1 MGIINNATVIL
12 SCHSI
17 KQIIVMKVLRI
28 IVLGLTCAGFVN
40 QLQASD
46 LEIALGSD
54 TAQFTFR
61 SDSSMIGWGGADLG
75 FSLLYNDADDLLG
88 EISLMQTSVPS
99 EQNRFTLGV
108 GVKAYLGRIDL
119 VDDNIMALG
128 IGGEVR
134 YTFPGSM
141 PMAVYLG
148 GHIAPEITS
157 FGDTDGIVEY
167 VLGFQI
173 ELLPQTIAFVGLRNI
188 EIENDNSFDYTLVD
202 SDVHIGVRL
211 TF

>member
-1 MGIINNATVIL
+1 
-12 SCHSI
+12 
-17 KQIIVMKVLRI
+17 MKVLRI
-28 IVLGLTCAGFVN
+28 IVLGLTCGGFVN

-46 LEIALGSD
+46 LEIALSSD

-75 FSLLYNDADDLLG
+75 FSLLYNDADDILG
-88 EISLMQTSVPS
+88 EISLMQTSAPS

-108 GVKAYLGRIDL
+108 GVKAYLGRID
-119 VDDNIMALG
+119 VTDDNILALG

-134 YTFPGSM
+134 YTFPGTM
-141 PMAVYLG
+141 PMAVYLRG
-148 GHIAPEITS
+148 YIAPEITS

-167 VLGFQI
+167 VLGFQV
-173 ELLPQTIAFVGLRNI
+173 ELLPQTIAFVRLGDI
-188 EIENDNSFDYTLVD
+188 EIENDNGFDYSLVD
-202 SDVHIGVRL
+202 SEVFIGVRL

>member
-1 MGIINNATVIL
+1 
-12 SCHSI
+12 
-17 KQIIVMKVLRI
+17 MKVLRI
-28 IVLGLTCAGFVN
+28 IVLGLTCGGFVN

-46 LEIALGSD
+46 LEIALSSD

-75 FSLLYNDADDLLG
+75 FSLLYNDVDDLLI
-88 EISLMQTSVPS
+88 ELSLMQSNAPS
-99 EQNRFTLGV
+99 EQNRLTLGV
-108 GVKAYLGRIDL
+108 GVKAYIGRIDPIN
-119 VDDNIMALG
+119 DNVLALG

-141 PMAVYLG
+141 PMAVYLN
-148 GHIAPEITS
+148 GHIAPDITS

-167 VLGFQI
+167 ELGYQI
-173 ELLPQTIAFVGLRNI
+173 EILPQTIAFVGLRNI
-188 EIENDNSFDYTLVD
+188 EIENDNSLDYPLVD
-202 SDVHIGVRL
+202 SEVFIGVRL

>member
-1 MGIINNATVIL
+1 
-12 SCHSI
+12 
-17 KQIIVMKVLRI
+17 MKVLRI
-28 IVLGLTCAGFVN
+28 IVLGLTCGGFVN

-46 LEIALGSD
+46 LEVALSSD

-75 FSLLYNDADDLLG
+75 FSLLYNDADDFLG
-88 EISLMQTSVPS
+88 EISLMQTSAPS

-108 GVKAYLGRIDL
+108 GVKAYLGRIHKT
-119 VDDNIMALG
+119 DDNILALG

-141 PMAVYLG
+141 PMAVYLR

-167 VLGFQI
+167 VLGFQV
-173 ELLPQTIAFVGLRNI
+173 ELLPQTIAFVRLGDI
-188 EIENDNSFDYTLVD
+188 EIENNNGFDYSLVD
-202 SDVHIGVRL
+202 SEVFIGVRL

>member
-1 MGIINNATVIL
+1 
-12 SCHSI
+12 
-17 KQIIVMKVLRI
+17 MKVLRI
-28 IVLGLTCAGFVN
+28 IILGLTCGGFIN
-40 QLQASD
+40 HLQASD
-46 LEIALGSD
+46 LEIALSSE

-75 FSLLYNDADDLLG
+75 FSLLYNDADDLFIEL
-88 EISLMQTSVPS
+88 SLMQNSAPS
-99 EQNRFTLGV
+99 EQNRFSAGV
-108 GVKAYLGRIDL
+108 GMKAYFGRLDPIN
-119 VDDNIMALG
+119 DNVLALG

-141 PMAVYLG
+141 PMALYLNG
-148 GHIAPEITS
+148 YIAPEITS

-167 VLGFQI
+167 QLGYQV
-173 ELLPQTIAFVGLRNI
+173 ELLPQTIAFVGLRNV
-188 EIENDNSFDYTLVD
+188 EIDSNSNSEYKVVD